1 MTNIDH
7 YTRRRADLMRQLW
20 FECKLHHRLNA
31 RARIRRIADLD
42 YQHLGIPKEETY
54 RQFNYDDPIKKN
66 Q

>member
-1 MTNIDH
+1 MTDQH
-7 YTRRRADLMRQLW
+7 YTALSAQLISELW
-20 FECKLHHRLNA
+20 REIAMHHRLNA